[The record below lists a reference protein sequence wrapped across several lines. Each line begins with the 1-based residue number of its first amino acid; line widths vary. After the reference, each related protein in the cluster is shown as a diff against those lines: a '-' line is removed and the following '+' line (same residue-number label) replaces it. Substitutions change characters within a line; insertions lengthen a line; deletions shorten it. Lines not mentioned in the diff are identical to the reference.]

1 MLLQLASPVRRPGYG
16 CGTVYKLT
24 PSGSGWTE
32 TVLYR
37 FTDANQ
43 ATDGIDPFGGVILDG
58 SGNLIGT
65 TSCGGPNQGGLFLSF
80 RPAAEVG
87 TLPSWPRF
95 LTMVA
100 TVGPPGT

>member
-58 SGNLIGT
+58 SGNLFGT
-65 TSCGGPNQGGLFLSF
+65 TSCGGVKGDCF
-80 RPAAEVG
+80 
-87 TLPSWPRF
+87 
-95 LTMVA
+95 
-100 TVGPPGT
+100 